1 MRLLAGRF
9 LFRVVGAAGPVGLIG
24 GDDPKDA
31 LIKAVRH
38 GYIAKHWIR
47 DWQPHFRLEKIG

>member
-1 MRLLAGRF
+1 
-9 LFRVVGAAGPVGLIG
+9 LIG